1 MRLGAK
7 GRYAVTALVDIA
19 AQGAGRTVPL
29 ADIAARQGISVAF
42 LEQIFARLRRA
53 GLVVSIRGPGGGY
66 RLARPP
72 ALVALSDVINAVEE
86 PIKTTGCV
94 EGSPLACTGVKG
106 RCLTHH
112 LWEDLGRHI
121 ETYFDRRTL
130 ADVAAPAHAASLKEP
145 AA

>member
-7 GRYAVTALVDIA
+7 GRYAVTALADIA

-29 ADIAARQGISVAF
+29 SDIAARQAISVAF
-42 LEQIFARLRRA
+42 LEQIFTRLRRA
-53 GLVVSIRGPGGGY
+53 GLVESVRGPGGGY
-66 RLARPP
+66 RLSGPP
-72 ALVALSDVINAVEE
+72 EGLTLSAVINAVEE
-86 PIKTTGCV
+86 PIRTTGCV
-94 EGSPLACTGVKG
+94 AGSPRACTGAKG

-130 ADVAAPAHAASLKEP
+130 ADVAQPRDRAAGGAPG
-145 AA
+145 